1 MYFTITIVAILTVVF
16 LAALYILSM
25 LRKVR
30 LKTTIRKTMESG
42 SKAEAAETLLELLRK
57 DPFDTEKRM
66 QAAHLFMEIGN
77 YTEAVVQLNSL
88 LSIGRDRG
96 GVDEKE
102 VNALLARCH
111 MEQGNIDEAY
121 EAYTILRRLDPNDP
135 EPYIALGRIE
145 MQRKNPDDAL
155 KYFKKALTLQ
165 SENPTVLKE
174 IGIIFNELRR
184 YADAL
189 KVLGFA
195 LQKSPLDPE
204 IHFYLAEVYN
214 QLENHQSALKHYL
227 KARHDPR
234 FSADS
239 LLRAG
244 KILAAYTKYPEALKT
259 LHLAL
264 KTEGLHKERALE
276 IRYEIAEVY
285 LAQGDIGQALNRW
298 ERIITQT
305 PDYRDVRAKID
316 KYKGMKYSSLLKA
329 YMMSTQ
335 SDFIKL
341 CQRLALKFASHV
353 VIIRINNERDAS
365 VEIFAQGVYRH
376 RNITMLYKFFRGT
389 ARVGQL
395 AVREFYEKLRET
407 KATLGV
413 CFTSTEFT
421 EEAEAFVEGRAL
433 ELYSGARFL
442 SILNRLE
449 LEKVSP

>member
-1 MYFTITIVAILTVVF
+1 MYFTLTIIAILTVVF
-16 LAALYILSM
+16 LASLYVLSV
-25 LRKVR
+25 LRKTR
-30 LKTTIRKTMESG
+30 LKTTIKKTIESG
-42 SKAEAAETLLELLRK
+42 SKAQAADTLLQLLRK
-57 DPFDTEKRM
+57 EPFDTAKRM
-66 QAAHLFMEIGN
+66 QAVHLFMDIGN

-88 LSIGRDRG
+88 LSIGRDKG

-102 VNALLARCH
+102 VNGLIARCH
-111 MEQGNIDEAY
+111 MEQGNIDDAY
-121 EAYTILRRLDPNDP
+121 EAYTIQRRLDPNDP

-145 MQRKNPDDAL
+145 MQRQNPDDAL
-155 KYFKKALTLQ
+155 KYYKKALTLQ
-165 SENPTVLKE
+165 SENPTILKE
-174 IGIIFNELRR
+174 IGIIFNELKR

-189 KVLGFA
+189 KVLDFA
-195 LQKSPLDPE
+195 LKQSPLDPE
-204 IHFYLAEVYN
+204 IHFYLAEAYN
-214 QLENHQSALKHYL
+214 RLESHQSALKHYL
-227 KARHDPR
+227 KARTDPR

-244 KILAAYTKYPEALKT
+244 KILNAYKKYPEALKS

-264 KTEGLHKERALE
+264 KTEGLQKEQTLE

-285 LAQGDIGQALNRW
+285 LAQGDMGQALNRW
-298 ERIITQT
+298 ERIITQS
-305 PDYRDVRAKID
+305 PDYRDVREKID
-316 KYKGMKYSSLLKA
+316 KYKGLKYSSLLKA

-341 CQRLALKFASHV
+341 CRRIALKFAGHV

-365 VEIFAQGVYRH
+365 VEILAQGVYRH
-376 RNITMLYKFFRGT
+376 RNITMLCKFFRGT
-389 ARVGQL
+389 ALVGQL

-407 KATLGV
+407 KATLGI

-433 ELYSGARFL
+433 ELYSGSRFL

-449 LEKVSP
+449 LEKAST